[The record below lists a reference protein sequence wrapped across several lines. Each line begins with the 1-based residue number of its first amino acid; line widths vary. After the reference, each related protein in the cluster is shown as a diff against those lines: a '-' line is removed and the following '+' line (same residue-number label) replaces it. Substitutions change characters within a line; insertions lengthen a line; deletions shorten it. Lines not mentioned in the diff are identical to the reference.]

1 LSSSGDERP
10 TQGLDAR
17 LAELEELRALV
28 DRSRDRLRTLRQRLR
43 RRELQ
48 VAARSEG
55 VEELLHGAAARA
67 RARIAARQGSAS
79 PDGTPSAG
87 PDASAQAMAAE
98 IAAQAE
104 TIASLVRERDAL
116 GAELRSIHTSKLW
129 RLGTAYWSVLRAVGL
144 VKPPPRQEPSVTSLP
159 ATEGAVPLGVL
170 EPAAAP
176 GPVVEAVADTGAGTA
191 PVVGTRGEGDGHAR
205 PGGAAFDIICFS
217 IIEWDFRFQR
227 PQQLMSRLA
236 DRGHRVFYV
245 SQSFRPEG
253 PAVTLRGLRPNV
265 WEVSLRG
272 PGKNVYRDDLA
283 RPEVEALFE
292 SIDVLRREE
301 GLGATLSVV
310 QLPFW
315 APLVEE
321 ARSRLSWPVVYDCMD
336 FHAGFSTNES
346 AMLSRERQLL
356 AGADLV
362 VVSSRFLENE
372 ARPLARRVVRVPNA
386 CDFDAFAA
394 IPAPAAKPA
403 PVIGYYGAIADWFD
417 SDLVADLAERRPD
430 WRFLLVG
437 STYTADVSRLSKLPN
452 VEMPGEVPYGDLPR
466 WIERMDVLL
475 IPFRRTLL
483 TEATNPVK
491 AYEILAA
498 GRPLVSVPLPEVVAL
513 GDLVRLAETPEEME
527 REVLAALA
535 SDSSEERDRRR
546 EFACGQTWAHRVG
559 ALVPALEQ
567 AFPMVSVVVV
577 TWNNREWNARCL
589 SSLRERDEWPNL
601 EVIVVDNAS
610 TDGTPDLLREEAA
623 RDTRL
628 RLVLNDTNAGF
639 AVANN
644 QGLALATGDVL
655 VLLNN
660 DTMTT
665 RGALASLVR
674 HLRADRSIGLVGPS
688 TNEIANEGKVEVG
701 YSTLEEVPAWAA
713 TFVREHDG
721 ELVETP
727 MLAMF
732 CLAMTRETW
741 ARTGPL
747 DERFEVGM
755 FEDDDYSRRVKELG
769 LRTVCARDS
778 FVHHAGRASFGAL
791 ADARYL
797 DVFNKNKARYELKWG
812 LWLPHVAPEAM
823 KMVPAFRRELACRME
838 QAGADPSRVVVFLP
852 TIGWNIALVQRP
864 HHLARALARAGY
876 FVVFDCSNSAAESFG
891 GFQEVEKNLLLFRGP
906 VEMLTSLDSPI
917 LWTLPYNAG
926 HVDSWPTRRI
936 VYDCID
942 DLAVFP
948 YNQEVLRQH
957 HERMLRE
964 ADVVACVS
972 RPLLQE
978 CRRARE
984 DALYLPNAVDVDH
997 FAPPAIAHEP
1007 PAALRPAL
1015 DAGRPVLGYYGAL
1028 ASWLDVDLLES
1039 AARLRPDWSFVLVGI
1054 RLADAPPLDAI
1065 ERLPNVYVLPPQ
1077 PYRDIPAVLACFDV
1091 AFIPFV
1097 VNEITHATSPL
1108 KLFEYFAGGKP
1119 VISSPMPECAAFP
1132 EVRIVRNA
1140 RELAGALDAA
1150 LVDSRDAEHQARVRR
1165 VATENSWKA
1174 RVHATVSAL
1183 SPGATPPWPG
1193 EPAPGRLQGVER
1205 FVYQGQHREGRCCV
1219 CGETTRFTHRDAATF
1234 RESLVCRVC
1243 GATSRYRSIARGLL
1257 RAIGALGGPV
1267 AESLEAL
1274 PRSHAGPRLRVFDT
1288 QQPFTAPSC
1297 AYAIPDLLAKCTWID
1312 VEIGLYRPSEP
1323 LGIRYGARLTNQ
1335 DLQALTF
1342 PDGSFDIVVT
1352 SDVMEHVRLD
1362 EVAHREIHRVL
1373 KDGGIYLFTV
1383 PHSRAWPRTLVRR
1396 RIVEPDDPSRD
1407 VDDLPPEYHDDTN
1420 SAEGG
1425 ALAYRAY
1432 GTDLDLFLSGIG
1444 FSVDYTRED
1453 VPGLCIH
1460 STELFFCRKVSA
1472 MPMTSPAGRR

>member
-1 LSSSGDERP
+1 M
-10 TQGLDAR
+10 
-17 LAELEELRALV
+17 
-28 DRSRDRLRTLRQRLR
+28 
-43 RRELQ
+43 
-48 VAARSEG
+48 
-55 VEELLHGAAARA
+55 AAAV
-67 RARIAARQGSAS
+67 AS
-79 PDGTPSAG
+79 
-87 PDASAQAMAAE
+87 
-98 IAAQAE
+98 QAE
-104 TIASLVRERDAL
+104 TIAALTRERDDL
-116 GAELRSIHTSKLW
+116 RAELRKIHTSKLW
-129 RLGTAYWSVLRAVGL
+129 RLGATYWSCLRALGL
-144 VKPPPRQEPSVTSLP
+144 VKAPPEPVSAVAVFP
-159 ATEGAVPLGVL
+159 AKESAPLSEAPDLADAYKGIAD
-170 EPAAAP
+170 AAA
-176 GPVVEAVADTGAGTA
+176 VVA
-191 PVVGTRGEGDGHAR
+191 PRGEADGHAL
-205 PGGAAFDIICFS
+205 PGGPAFDVVCFS

-227 PQQLMSRLA
+227 PQQLLSQLA

-245 SQSFRPEG
+245 SQVFRPDG
-253 PAVTLRGLRPNV
+253 PAVLLRKIRPNV

-272 PGKNVYRDDLA
+272 PRKNVYREDLSQ
-283 RPEVEALFE
+283 EQVETFFE
-292 SIDVLRREE
+292 SLDALRREE
-301 GLGATLSVV
+301 GLGATVSVV

-315 APLVEE
+315 TPIVEV

-336 FHAGFSTNES
+336 FHAGFSTNET
-346 AMLSRERQLL
+346 AMLARERQLL
-356 AGADLV
+356 SGADLV
-362 VVSSRFLENE
+362 VVSSRFLEHE
-372 ARPLARRVVRVPNA
+372 AAPLARRVVRIPNA

-394 IPAPAAKPA
+394 IPAPASKPV

-430 WRFLLVG
+430 WCFLLVG
-437 STYTADVSRLSKLPN
+437 STYTADMSRLSALPN
-452 VEMPGEVPYGDLPR
+452 VETPGEVPYAELPR

-475 IPFRRTLL
+475 IPFRRTPL

-527 REVLAALA
+527 REVLAALSGDTPEA
-535 SDSSEERDRRR
+535 RRR
-546 EFACGQTWAHRVG
+546 RQAFAREQTWAHRVE
-559 ALVPALEQ
+559 ALAPAIEE
-567 AFPMVSVVVV
+567 AFPKVSVVVV

-589 SSLRERDEWPNL
+589 ASLREKNDWPNL

-610 TDGTPDLLREEAA
+610 TDGSPELLRQEAA
-623 RDTRL
+623 RDGRI

-639 AVANN
+639 AAANN

-660 DTMTT
+660 DTAMT

-674 HLRADRSIGLVGPS
+674 HLRAEPTIGLLGPS
-688 TNEIANEGKVEVG
+688 TNEIANEGKVAVG
-701 YSTLEEVPAWAA
+701 YSSLDELPAWAA

-721 ELVETP
+721 ELVETA

-741 ARTGPL
+741 IRTGPL

-769 LRTVCARDS
+769 LRTVCARDA

-791 ADARYL
+791 GDARYL
-797 DVFNKNKARYELKWG
+797 DIFNKNKARYELKWG
-812 LWLPHVAPEAM
+812 LWLPHVAPEAL
-823 KMVPAFRRELACRME
+823 KMVPAFRNELAFRME

-906 VEMLTSLDSPI
+906 VEILTGLDAPI

-926 HVDSWPTRRI
+926 LVDSWPTRRI

-948 YNQEVLRQH
+948 YNQDVLRGH

-972 RPLLQE
+972 RPLLEE
-978 CRRARE
+978 CRRVRPE
-984 DALYLPNAVDVDH
+984 TLYLPNAVDVDH
-997 FAPPAIAHEP
+997 FAEAPARGVA
-1007 PAALRPAL
+1007 PAALRPVL
-1015 DAGRPVLGYYGAL
+1015 EAGRPILGYYGAL
-1028 ASWLDVDLLES
+1028 ASWLDVDLLEA

-1054 RLADAPPLDAI
+1054 QLADAPSLEAL
-1065 ERLPNVYVLPPQ
+1065 ERLPNVFVLPPQ

-1132 EVRIVRNA
+1132 EVRIACNA
-1140 RELAGALDAA
+1140 GELAGALDAA
-1150 LVDSRDAEHQARVRR
+1150 LLDSRDADHRARLRR
-1165 VATENSWKA
+1165 VAAENSWKA
-1174 RVHATVSAL
+1174 RVHAVATAIA
-1183 SPGATPPWPG
+1183 PGATPPWPG

-1205 FVYQGQHREGRCCV
+1205 FTYQGQHQDGRCCV
-1219 CGETTRFTHRDAATF
+1219 CGEASQFTYADPASF

-1243 GATSRYRSIARGLL
+1243 GSTSRYRSVARGLL
-1257 RAIGALGGPV
+1257 RAIADLGGPR
-1267 AESLEAL
+1267 AESLGAL
-1274 PRSHAGPRLRVFDT
+1274 PKSCAGPRLRVFDT
-1288 QQPFTAPSC
+1288 QQPFSAPSC
-1297 AYAIPDLLAKCTWID
+1297 AYALPDLLAACDWIE
-1312 VEIGLYRPSEP
+1312 VEIGLFRPSDP
-1323 LGIRYGARLTNQ
+1323 PGTRYGPHLTNQ
-1335 DLQALTF
+1335 DLQGLAF

-1373 KDGGIYLFTV
+1373 TDGGIYLFTV
-1383 PHSRAWPRTLVRR
+1383 PHSRSWPRTLVRR
-1396 RIVEPDDPSRD
+1396 RVVDPEDPSRD
-1407 VDDLPPEYHDDTN
+1407 EDLLPPEYHGDAN
-1420 SAEGG
+1420 APEGG
-1425 ALAYRAY
+1425 ALSYRAY
-1432 GTDLDLFLSGIG
+1432 GTDLDRFLSSVG

-1453 VPGLCIH
+1453 RPELGIR
-1460 STELFFCRKVSA
+1460 STELFYCRKVHA
-1472 MPMTSPAGRR
+1472 VPLACPIGRG

>member
-10 TQGLDAR
+10 PQGRDDG
-17 LAELEELRALV
+17 LAEVEELRALV
-28 DRSRDRLRTLRQRLR
+28 DRSRNRLRTLRQRLR

-48 VAARSEG
+48 VAARSG
-55 VEELLHGAAARA
+55 SVEELLRRA
-67 RARIAARQGSAS
+67 EERGRGRMAARQESAS
-79 PDGTPSAG
+79 PHGTRPAG
-87 PDASAQAMAAE
+87 PDASIQALTAE
-98 IAAQAE
+98 IASQAE
-104 TIASLVRERDAL
+104 TIAALTRERDAL
-116 GAELRSIHTSKLW
+116 GAELRGIHSSKLW
-129 RLGTAYWSVLRAVGL
+129 RLGAAYWSVLRAVGL
-144 VKPPPRQEPSVTSLP
+144 VKPPPGPEPGVTALP
-159 ATEGAVPLGVL
+159 ATEGTAPLGVP
-170 EPAAAP
+170 EPAAVP
-176 GPVVEAVADTGAGTA
+176 GPAVGAVVDTAAETA
-191 PVVGTRGEGDGHAR
+191 PVVGSRGEGDGHAR
-205 PGGAAFDIICFS
+205 PGGAAFDVVCFS

-227 PQQLMSRLA
+227 PQQLTSRLA

-245 SQSFRPEG
+245 SQVFRPEG
-253 PAVTLRGLRPNV
+253 PAVTLREIRPNV

-272 PGKNVYRDDLA
+272 PAKNVYRDDLA
-283 RPEVEALFE
+283 PSEVEALFE
-292 SIDVLRREE
+292 SLDVLRREE
-301 GLGATLSVV
+301 GLGATVSLV

-356 AGADLV
+356 SGADLV
-362 VVSSRFLENE
+362 VVSSRFLQDE
-372 ARPLARRVVRVPNA
+372 ATPLARRVVRVPNA

-437 STYTADVSRLSKLPN
+437 STYTADVSRLSTLPN
-452 VEMPGEVPYGDLPR
+452 VELPGEVSYGDLPR

-475 IPFRRTLL
+475 IPFRRTPL

-498 GRPLVSVPLPEVVAL
+498 GRPLVSVPLPEVAAL
-513 GDLVRLAETPEEME
+513 GDLVRLAGTPEEME

-535 SDSSEERDRRR
+535 SDTPGERERRR
-546 EFACGQTWAHRVG
+546 EFARGQTWAHRVE
-559 ALVPALEQ
+559 ALVPALEE
-567 AFPMVSVVVV
+567 AFPRVSVVVV

-589 SSLRERDEWPNL
+589 ASLREKSEWPNL
-601 EVIVVDNAS
+601 DVIVVDNAS
-610 TDGTPDLLREEAA
+610 TDGTPDLLGEEAA
-623 RDTRL
+623 RDARI
-628 RLVLNDTNAGF
+628 RVVLNDTNAGF

-644 QGLALATGDVL
+644 QGLELATGDVL

-660 DTMTT
+660 DTMMT

-674 HLRADRSIGLVGPS
+674 HLRADRSIGLLGPS
-688 TNEIANEGKVEVG
+688 TNEIANEGRVAVG
-701 YSTLEEVPAWAA
+701 YSTLDEVPAWAA
-713 TFVREHDG
+713 EFVREHDG
-721 ELVETP
+721 ELVETS

-741 ARTGPL
+741 SRTGPL

-755 FEDDDYSRRVKELG
+755 FEDDDYSRRVRELG

-791 ADARYL
+791 GDARYL
-797 DVFNKNKARYELKWG
+797 DIFNRNKARYELKWG

-823 KMVPAFRRELACRME
+823 KMVPAFRRELAYRME
-838 QAGADPSRVVVFLP
+838 QAGADPSRVVVILP
-852 TIGWNIALVQRP
+852 TIGWNIALIQRP

-906 VEMLTSLDSPI
+906 VEILTELASPI

-948 YNQEVLRQH
+948 YNQELLRQH

-978 CRRARE
+978 CRRVRE

-997 FAPPAIAHEP
+997 FAAPAAAHEP
-1007 PAALRPAL
+1007 PAALRPVL
-1015 DAGRPVLGYYGAL
+1015 DAGRPILGYYGAL
-1028 ASWLDVDLLES
+1028 ASWLDVELLES

-1054 RLADAPPLDAI
+1054 RLADAPSLEAL

-1132 EVRIVRNA
+1132 EVRIARNA
-1140 RELAGALDAA
+1140 GELAGALDAA
-1150 LVDSRDAEHQARVRR
+1150 LLDSRDPGHQTRVRR

-1174 RVHATVSAL
+1174 RVRAAIASLA
-1183 SPGATPPWPG
+1183 PGATRPWPG

-1205 FVYQGQHREGRCCV
+1205 FSYQGQHREGRCCV
-1219 CGETTRFTHRDAATF
+1219 CGETTRFTHGDPAAF

-1257 RAIGALGGPV
+1257 RAIAELGGPA
-1267 AESLEAL
+1267 AESLEEL
-1274 PRSHAGPRLRVFDT
+1274 PKGHAGPRLRIFDT
-1288 QQPFTAPSC
+1288 QQPFAAPSC
-1297 AYAIPDLLAKCTWID
+1297 AYPIPDLLAACGWID
-1312 VEIGLYRPSEP
+1312 VEIGLYRPTDP
-1323 LGIRYGARLTNQ
+1323 PGTRYGPRLTNQ
-1335 DLQALTF
+1335 DLQALAF
-1342 PDGSFDIVVT
+1342 PDASFDIVVT

-1362 EVAHREIHRVL
+1362 EAAHREIHRVL
-1373 KDGGIYLFTV
+1373 RDGGVYLFTV

-1396 RIVEPDDPSRD
+1396 RVVDPADPSRD
-1407 VDDLPPEYHDDTN
+1407 VDDLPPEYHGDTN

-1432 GTDLDLFLSGIG
+1432 GTDLDSLLEKLG
-1444 FSVDYTRED
+1444 FSVDYTKAD
-1453 VPGLCIH
+1453 VPELCIH
-1460 STELFFCRKVSA
+1460 ATELFYCGKVPA
-1472 MPMTSPAGRR
+1472 TSPRSPARR